1 MHRGAQLRSALAAV
15 GTHLPCFRVGSRIV
29 LDLSEIAH
37 QRVVELARPQ
47 AGAALETVLAAF
59 RAEKLPSIG
68 ASAAASGAFLLGIGP
83 GLWLLIAFENA
94 PPEFPGAKLEA
105 AFEVAVET
113 GDAWTQF
120 AISGSASRDLL
131 AKGCALDLHPSA
143 FREGG
148 CAVTRFAQLRCV
160 LHHVGAGYRL
170 LVGRS
175 YAVSLAEWLIESAFE
190 FGLGLQAEVPAEAP
204 SREKRSFTHST

>member
-1 MHRGAQLRSALAAV
+1 M
-15 GTHLPCFRVGSRIV
+15 

-94 PPEFPGAKLEA
+94 LAGAKLEA

-113 GDAWTQF
+113 GDGWTQF

-131 AKGCALDLHPSA
+131 AKGCVLDLHPSA

-148 CAVTRFAQLRCV
+148 CAVTRIAQLRCV
-160 LHHVGAGYRL
+160 LHHVGTGYRL

>member
-1 MHRGAQLRSALAAV
+1 MHRGGQLRSALAAV
-15 GTHLPCFRVGSRIV
+15 GTHLPCFRVGSHIV

-68 ASAAASGAFLLGIGP
+68 TSAAASGAFLLGIGP

-94 PPEFPGAKLEA
+94 PPDFPGAKLEA

-160 LHHVGAGYRL
+160 LHNMGATYRL

-175 YAVSLAEWLIESAFE
+175 YAVSLSEWLIEAAAE
-190 FGLGLQAEVPAEAP
+190 FRLELKPPAEAKSYQLYP
-204 SREKRSFTHST
+204 YTHST

>member
-1 MHRGAQLRSALAAV
+1 MARSSARRLPRGPIAALSRRFAHRARPERNRAPTHCGARPAADRSDARHRARGIPCRRASLNRCERGRKRLFPAWHRAGPLAADC
-15 GTHLPCFRVGSRIV
+15 LRW
-29 LDLSEIAH
+29 
-37 QRVVELARPQ
+37 
-47 AGAALETVLAAF
+47 
-59 RAEKLPSIG
+59 RAS
-68 ASAAASGAFLLGIGP
+68 
-83 GLWLLIAFENA
+83 
-94 PPEFPGAKLEA
+94 EFPGARLEA

-160 LHHVGAGYRL
+160 LHHVGVGYRL

-175 YAVSLAEWLIESAFE
+175 HAASLAEWLVEAAAE
-190 FGLGLQAEVPAEAP
+190 FGLEVKVPAEAP
-204 SREKRSFTHST
+204 SREMHPYTHST

>member
-1 MHRGAQLRSALAAV
+1 MHSGAQLRSALAAA
-15 GTHLPCFRVGSRIV
+15 HLPRFRDGSRIV

-37 QRVVELARPQ
+37 RRIVQLARPQ
-47 AGAALETVLAAF
+47 SGAALDTVRAAF
-59 RAEKLPSIG
+59 RAQELPSIG

-83 GLWLLIAFENA
+83 GLWLLIASDGA
-94 PPEFPGAKLEA
+94 PAEFPGARLEA

-131 AKGCALDLHPSA
+131 AKGCALDLHPGA

-160 LHHVGAGYRL
+160 LHHVGEGYRL

-175 YAVSLAEWLIESAFE
+175 YAASLAEWLVEAAAE
-190 FGLGLQAEVPAEAP
+190 FGSGFEVKVPAEAP
-204 SREKRSFTHST
+204 SREMHPYTHST

>member
-1 MHRGAQLRSALAAV
+1 MHNGAQLRSALAAV
-15 GTHLPCFRVGSRIV
+15 GTHLPRFRVGSRIV
-29 LDLSEIAH
+29 LDLSEILH
-37 QRVVELARPQ
+37 QRVAELARPQ
-47 AGAALETVLAAF
+47 TGAALDTLLAAF
-59 RAEKLPSIG
+59 RAEELPRTG
-68 ASAAASGAFLLGIGP
+68 ASATASGSFLLGIRP
-83 GLWLLIAFENA
+83 GLWLLIASDSA

-143 FREGG
+143 FPEGR
-148 CAVTRFAQLRCV
+148 CAVTRFAELRCV
-160 LHHVGAGYRL
+160 LHHVGVGYRL

-175 YAVSLAEWLIESAFE
+175 YAAALAEWLIEAAAE
-190 FGLGLQAEVPAEAP
+190 FGLGLEVKVPAEAP
-204 SREKRSFTHST
+204 SSEKRPYTHST

>member
-1 MHRGAQLRSALAAV
+1 MHRGARLRSALAAV
-15 GTHLPCFRVGSRIV
+15 GTHLPCFRVGSDIV
-29 LDLSEIAH
+29 LELSEIAH

-47 AGAALETVLAAF
+47 AGAALETVLMAF

-68 ASAAASGAFLLGIGP
+68 ASAAANGAFLLGIGP
-83 GLWLLIAFENA
+83 GRWLLIAFENA
-94 PPEFPGAKLEA
+94 LAGAKLEA

-113 GDAWTQF
+113 GDGWTQF
-120 AISGSASRDLL
+120 AISGSAARDLL

-143 FREGG
+143 FWEGG
-148 CAVTRFAQLRCV
+148 CAVTRIAQLRCV

-175 YAVSLAEWLIESAFE
+175 YAVSLAEWLIESAAE
-190 FGLGLQAEVPAEAP
+190 FGLRWGGEVPAEVP

>member
-1 MHRGAQLRSALAAV
+1 MARRLNSRAQ
-15 GTHLPCFRVGSRIV
+15 
-29 LDLSEIAH
+29 E
-37 QRVVELARPQ
+37 
-47 AGAALETVLAAF
+47 
-59 RAEKLPSIG
+59 
-68 ASAAASGAFLLGIGP
+68 
-83 GLWLLIAFENA
+83 
-94 PPEFPGAKLEA
+94 LEA

-148 CAVTRFAQLRCV
+148 CAVTRFAQFRCV
-160 LHHVGAGYRL
+160 LHHVGVGYRL

-175 YAVSLAEWLIESAFE
+175 HAASLAEWLIEAAAE
-190 FGLGLQAEVPAEAP
+190 FAPGLEVKVPAEAP
-204 SREKRSFTHST
+204 SRESQPYTHST